1 MTAPT
6 PIAQAVADLQS
17 DQAKTERQRV
27 TYAEGTVTAVSV
39 ANGTFSLLVSGQFG
53 GAATVLSGIYAGGQV
68 LPDVG
73 STAQVTLTGA
83 QVTYTPTNLSPDA
96 VGYRELDPTVGGDIT
111 TATSTASAAQVAA
124 SNAATAATNAQ
135 TAATQA
141 QTTANGKNE
150 VTWSTAAP
158 TSQTPGV
165 TAGDLWYQR
174 SATTGVASG
183 MWEWSGTLWQ
193 SRQLSDSVLSSLTAN
208 KIVTGTMSAT
218 LTISGVIQTA
228 AAPASRIVLDAAG
241 QRFYDASNVVSI
253 DFNTTTGTATFRGIV
268 EGALFRTSATGQR
281 LEITGGGTAGGRTLT
296 FYPAGAGQPA
306 VFRSRDDVGGNA
318 GISFD
323 AGGVNRGY
331 LNFTSTFADLGYWE
345 GTPGSAVSFMRANPT
360 GSTYGIEFSTG
371 MEVSATTPQ
380 QRWFA
385 GTYTYAALS
394 QADGLGRVGKFSL
407 NGPAALGG
415 GGQQTSF
422 SFGNNPAGI
431 DADVYALRFISSNPG
446 ATGGFVYF
454 SDKRLKKNVADYTAP
469 VMDRVMATP
478 IRQFTWT
485 ETGMAGY
492 GFVAQEVPAEAQVRL
507 SPDVPVEGVANPIGV
522 SSEQLVV
529 ILWKAAQEQWAAIL
543 ALQKAVAT
551 LAAR

>member
-6 PIAQAVADLQS
+6 PLVEAVADLQS
-17 DQAKTERQRV
+17 DQAKTAQQRQTFV
-27 TYAEGTVTAVSV
+27 EGTVTAVSV
-39 ANGTFSLLVSGQFG
+39 ANGTFSVLVAGQFG

-73 STAQVTLTGA
+73 STAQLLLTGA
-83 QVTYTPTNLSPDA
+83 QITYIPTNLSPDA
-96 VGYRELDPTVGGDIT
+96 VGYRELDATVGGDIT
-111 TATSTASAAQVAA
+111 TASSTASAAQVAA

-228 AAPASRIVLDAAG
+228 AAPASRVVIDAAG
-241 QRFYDASNVVSI
+241 QRFYDANNVISI
-253 DFNTTTGTATFRGIV
+253 DFNTTTGNATFRGVV
-268 EGALFRTSATGQR
+268 ESALFRTAPSGQR
-281 LEITGGGTAGGRTLT
+281 LEIAAGSRTLT
-296 FYPAGAGQPA
+296 FYPASGNPATIGSVTDVAG
-306 VFRSRDDVGGNA
+306 
-318 GISFD
+318 
-323 AGGVNRGY
+323 AGGVLAQAGGSNYGF
-331 LNFTSTFADLGYWE
+331 LNFTSTFADIGYWT
-345 GTPGSAVSFMRANPT
+345 GTSASSYLHFNPT
-360 GSTYGIEFSTG
+360 GSTYGIEMSTG
-371 MEVSATTPQ
+371 QEISTTTPQ

-394 QADGLGRVGKFSL
+394 AADGLGRVGKFSL
-407 NGPAALGG
+407 NGPASLGG
-415 GGQQTSF
+415 GGASTSF
-422 SFGNNPAGI
+422 TFGSNPAGI

-485 ETGMAGY
+485 ETGAAGY
-492 GFVAQEVPAEAQVRL
+492 GFVAQEVPIEAQVRL
-507 SPDVPVEGVANPIGV
+507 SPDSPVEGVANPIGV

-529 ILWKAAQEQWAAIL
+529 ILWKAAQEQWAAFQ
-543 ALQKAVAT
+543 ALQRTVTT